1 MNRRELEVEKAKLK
15 AEEQELKRLKAIYQ
29 KSSQDIA
36 EKIAF
41 HDAKID
47 SLKALDEMDD
57 AQKSVLQAQIYQKN
71 YQKSLQKQIDGFL
84 KDLNSKQYKSIN
96 DYIENCYKDGFLGCM
111 YDIAGQG
118 IPIITPIDQKKVV
131 KAMSVDS
138 KISKNLYTKLGEDV
152 DILKKRIANNIS
164 RGIAAGD
171 SYANIAR
178 NISNASN
185 VGFNKAMRIAR
196 TEGHRV
202 QQRATADAQFAAKE
216 KGADVVKQW
225 DSTLDGK
232 TRPNHRKL
240 DGQIRE
246 LEEPFEVAGMKPMH
260 PSDFGRPEEDI
271 NCRCTLLQRARWA
284 LDDDELETLKERA
297 KYFELDKTED
307 FEDFK
312 KKYLKAAQ
320 ESETRPKTFEERY
333 SDLKDKKTEAESL
346 LSALKAEKK
355 NVEFDA
361 MVNMSPDSWARAGA
375 LIDEIKSLESELENV
390 KSEMKKLQGEKA
402 KLVGDYLISNGI
414 CEEVKLPDVL
424 SVDALQEIQDS
435 LTDIVINQKMP
446 PIRSVWYDP
455 MTTGG
460 SLASYNGAEQTIYLS
475 NTFRQTAEEYADF
488 KRKSKENYRLYR
500 EKKKL
505 DEIAEKNIKDALE
518 ELKVAE
524 SAYEKFKA
532 TQNYQRAVIL
542 KNTTRKVVPESFA
555 DIILHEYGHH
565 LQFHL
570 SGNEVLYKKNAKFYG
585 QKLLKSKH
593 ADWNPNDLS
602 GKVLASEISAYATES
617 PLECFA
623 EAYVAYRKG
632 IKIPDALEEL
642 IKTAIKEAG
651 GKI

>member
-1 MNRRELEVEKAKLK
+1 MNKRELEVEKAKLK

-185 VGFNKAMRIAR
+185 VGFNRAMRIAR

-202 QQRATADAQFAAKE
+202 QQQATADAQFAAKE

-240 DGQIRE
+240 DGQLRE

-297 KYFELDKTED
+297 EYFGLDKTED
-307 FEDFK
+307 FDDFK
-312 KKYLKAAQ
+312 KKYLKAA
-320 ESETRPKTFEERY
+320 EEEAWKEELTNRRIERMAARKTAVENNKPVE
-333 SDLKDKKTEAESL
+333 
-346 LSALKAEKK
+346 KAERTL
-355 NVEFDA
+355 DD
-361 MVNMSPDSWARAGA
+361 VNKDGRRKVWTHWDDYRGKFAGKG
-375 LIDEIKSLESELENV
+375 EIVPISELDTDELKGFYNT
-390 KSEMKKLQGEKA
+390 
-402 KLVGDYLISNGI
+402 
-414 CEEVKLPDVL
+414 VKLEDIKVDVAEKVVET
-424 SVDALQEIQDS
+424 VDKLHS
-435 LTDIVINQKMP
+435 RFYSPLTDIKTMDKEKAFFANRTFATSYHQWSHGYATIELNQLKLKEDG
-446 PIRSVWYDP
+446 IKR
-455 MTTGG
+455 
-460 SLASYNGAEQTIYLS
+460 LKELAEQGYSIAFEGGREIEYVVTHEFAHTILNIGEKLPSKKHNFLEIDY
-475 NTFRQTAEEYADF
+475 TPVKKA
-488 KRKSKENYRLYR
+488 RK
-500 EKKKL
+500 
-505 DEIAEKNIKDALE
+505 EIAE
-518 ELKVAE
+518 
-524 SAYEKFKA
+524 
-532 TQNYQRAVIL
+532 
-542 KNTTRKVVPESFA
+542 
-555 DIILHEYGHH
+555 
-565 LQFHL
+565 
-570 SGNEVLYKKNAKFYG
+570 LYDSYIHDLAKFEKDYDDLRKPIEA
-585 QKLLKSKH
+585 KLLFGTGEVT
-593 ADWNPNDLS
+593 AAEQQA
-602 GKVLASEISAYATES
+602 V
-617 PLECFA
+617 A
-623 EAYVAYRKG
+623 EAYKKVTET
-632 IKIPDALEEL
+632 KISKYSLTNYEEFL
-642 IKTAIKEAG
+642 AEGFTDVVMGKEPKEYSKKVYEVINKYF
-651 GKI
+651 GK